1 MIRYIDRNGTEHV
14 GDLFA
19 VLAALARDEVTSFPA
34 LRPHQRQAW
43 HCFLVQVGALALQR
57 AGEDVLPEFADGWR
71 ERLIALTPD
80 HPDGEAWQLVVD
92 DWSVPALLQPPG
104 MSPPGSKGVKV
115 ERTPDA
121 LDMLVTGRNHDVKG
135 ERIGD
140 ASADE
145 WLFAL
150 VTLQTLEGQNGAPNY
165 GISRMYTGFGAR
177 VYVGVRPLP
186 DRWGRSIRRDIEHL
200 LAARDEIEAVAPM
213 RGDIGL
219 LWTLPWDGSTSLSV
233 AALDPLYIDT
243 CRRVRL
249 TGDANGP
256 KAAARM
262 GSKVARIAAAELN
275 GTTGDP
281 WAPVRADASKSWG
294 VGHMGFGYRQVT
306 NLLAAESTVL
316 PPLAKV
322 SAADLDGPIALYAV
336 AITRG
341 RGGTDG
347 FHERYIPFPSKAAR
361 KFGRP
366 EGRRQVGDV
375 AVARRDAAG
384 VAQKILRHA
393 LFALYQGG
401 PDKARLD
408 DDATGAKAA
417 DAMTAFDA
425 AIDAAF
431 FAPDFWDA
439 IERAETSD
447 DELDPTRAWRERLA
461 KMAQGVLERAQE
473 ASPRTHMRY
482 HRAVAKSTTLLRS
495 RMRRFVDPTAD
506 SDARTNGRET
516 RTTS

>member
-1 MIRYIDRNGTEHV
+1 MIRYIDRNDTEHV

-19 VLAALARDEVTSFPA
+19 VLAALACDEVASFPA

-57 AGEDVLPEFADGWR
+57 ADEDALPESADEWR

-80 HPDGEAWQLVVD
+80 FPGGEAWRLVVD
-92 DWSVPALLQPPG
+92 DWSLPALLQPPG
-104 MSPPGSKGVKV
+104 MSPLGSKGVKV
-115 ERTPDA
+115 EYTPDA

-140 ASADE
+140 ARADE

-177 VYVGVRPLP
+177 VYFGVRPLP
-186 DRWGRSIRRDIEHL
+186 DRWGRSIRRDIVHL
-200 LAARDEIEAVAPM
+200 LAAREEIEAVAPM
-213 RGDIGL
+213 RGDVGL
-219 LWTLPWDGSTSLSV
+219 PWTLPWDGSTSLPVSI
-233 AALDPLYIDT
+233 LDPLYVDT

-249 TGDANGP
+249 IGDVDRP
-256 KAAARM
+256 TAAARM

-275 GTTGDP
+275 GITGDP
-281 WAPVRADASKSWG
+281 WAPVRADGTKPWG
-294 VGHMGFGYRQVT
+294 VGHFGFGYRQVT
-306 NLLAAESTVL
+306 NLLSAEHTVL

-322 SAADLDGPIALYAV
+322 SAFDREGAVALYAV

-347 FHERYIPFPSKAAR
+347 FHERSIAVPSQAAQKLGSR
-361 KFGRP
+361 K
-366 EGRRQVGDV
+366 GRRQVGDA
-375 AVARRDAAG
+375 AVARQDAAG
-384 VAQKILRHA
+384 AAQKILRHA

-408 DDATGAKAA
+408 DDATSAKAA
-417 DAMTAFDA
+417 GAIAAFDA

-439 IERAETSD
+439 IDQAQTSGD
-447 DELDPTRAWRERLA
+447 ALDPTRAWRERLA
-461 KMAQGVLERAQE
+461 RMAQGVLERAQE

-482 HRAVAKSTTLLRS
+482 HRAVAKSTSVLRS
-495 RMRRFVDPTAD
+495 RMRRFVDPTTD
-506 SDARTNGRET
+506 SDAQTNEHET
-516 RTTS
+516 PTAA